1 MNKPNQ
7 TEYFL
12 EDVIEKNSENPR
24 KFIIPTADEI
34 DNLKVGNSVRL
45 IFTMQTPQD
54 DGCSA
59 ERMWLTITT
68 IKDNK
73 FSGQLENTPHYL
85 KSIKCG
91 DIIDFKKE
99 NIATVIVKGTA
110 KFDEQQLVFISK
122 RAVENREINWIVRAD
137 DLCGEND
144 SGWQLFYGDEDDEYL
159 DDPSMIVRLTIEQ
172 VLLFEPLLETP
183 FIDRGYA
190 YEYVDEIKMFVEAD
204 DWVAP
209 EDINE

>member
-1 MNKPNQ
+1 MSKENQ
-7 TEYFL
+7 AEYVL
-12 EDVIEKNSENPR
+12 EDVIEKNIENPR
-24 KFIIPTADEI
+24 KFIIPTDDEI
-34 DNLKVGNSVRL
+34 DKLKVGNSVRL
-45 IFTMQTPQD
+45 IFKMHTPQE
-54 DGCSA
+54 DGCQA
-59 ERMWLTITT
+59 ERMWVTITK
-68 IKDNK
+68 IKDNT
-73 FSGQLENTPHYL
+73 FFGELENTPYYL

-91 DIIDFKKE
+91 DIIEFKKA

-122 RAVENREINWIVRAD
+122 RAVENREINWIVRTD

-172 VLLFEPLLETP
+172 VLLFEPLLEQP

-209 EDINE
+209 EDN

>member
-7 TEYFL
+7 EEYVL
-12 EDVIEKNSENPR
+12 EDVVKKNSENPR
-24 KFIIPTADEI
+24 KFIIPTVDEI

-45 IFTMQTPQD
+45 IFAMQTPQD

-59 ERMWLTITT
+59 ERMWLTITE
-68 IKDNK
+68 IKGDRFLGK
-73 FSGQLENTPHYL
+73 LENAPYYL

-91 DIIDFKKE
+91 DIIDFRKA
-99 NIATVIVKGTA
+99 NIATVIVKGTP

-122 RAVENREINWIVRAD
+122 RAVENREINWIVRTD
-137 DLCGEND
+137 DLCGEKD

-159 DDPSMIVRLTIEQ
+159 DDPSMIVQLTIEQ
-172 VLLFEPLLETP
+172 VLLFEPLLEIP

-209 EDINE
+209 EDN